1 MAKGCTKDEKIRR
14 IRAVQE
20 YLLQGYNGIDITMTI
35 MAKWKIGDRMARYYI
50 KLARE
55 KLIEI
60 NEQGIKE
67 RFAWHIAA
75 RERLIN
81 KYEKCNPKLALE
93 TLKDLAALEG
103 HYNAS
108 GASDAKTEE
117 SCEMVLPGGMILKI

>member
-1 MAKGCTKDEKIRR
+1 MARGCTKDEKIRR

-35 MAKWKIGDRMARYYI
+35 MTKWNIGDRMARKYI
-50 KLARE
+50 QKARE
-55 KLIEI
+55 SLVEI
-60 NEQGIKE
+60 NEQSIKE
-67 RFAWHIAA
+67 RFAWHVAA

-81 KYEKCNPKLALE
+81 KNEKCNPKLVLE

-103 HYNAS
+103 QYNAS
-108 GASDAKTEE
+108 GASDVKTEE